1 MSLLLTTILVSPGGA
16 IVNVELTARTF
27 HDLGCHTICIYAP
40 NQLNCKSI
48 GPTGVAGLPWQT
60 PDSALREWVLA
71 PEQRE
76 ALIAGVAQS
85 LIRAT
90 RHYTHVIMSGP
101 VNLGTCSRDEGSYTG
116 LAMAELVVALVESG
130 EGAVI
135 TTPISR
141 NDVHGDRHLSLVQTW
156 IFIPKVAVA
165 HSIPNS
171 AITHGLENAAEKAG
185 PWLKKLKVTSVEQAH
200 NRLLNKRL
208 CANNVFRACFNF
220 FGNYS

>member
-1 MSLLLTTILVSPGGA
+1 MALMLVSNLTLPGGGNLYA
-16 IVNVELTARTF
+16 KIAVSTEYN
-27 HDLGCHTICIYAP
+27 LGCHAICIAAP
-40 NQLNCKSI
+40 ALFSYTSS
-48 GPTGVAGLPWQT
+48 GPTGIMRTQWQ
-60 PDSALREWVLA
+60 DEDAALRAWLFA

-76 ALIAGVAQS
+76 ALIAGLARS
-85 LIRAT
+85 LIRQVEN
-90 RHYTHVIMSGP
+90 YTHVIMSGP

-141 NDVHGDRHLSLVQTW
+141 NGVHGDRHLSLVQTW